1 MNFWIIE
8 FVDEIMEII
17 EGCGVDVIFNIL
29 IYGEYIFK
37 NIDIFFLGGWY
48 VEIGKFNI
56 WIYD

>member
-17 EGCGVDVIFNIL
+17 EGCGVDVIFNSL